1 MGYLL
6 PITIVI
12 KVCRWSCIVLVWWQ
26 GKIGQVDV
34 EIVVGPLCQ
43 IVPTLLEVPYTTDDV
58 LSRPAADVDDGLATT
73 TLRQDAASEH
83 VADEEPHVET
93 HVEPHVKP
101 HMEPLAETHVEPHV
115 EPHADTHVKPHVKPH
130 MEPLAEPHVE
140 THVEPHGAD
149 TLSSEAAQDANDGDS
164 LTADSAESSADPVAS
179 AADTLCAVDATS
191 ESQTGGD
198 VIGGDVLDS

>member
-43 IVPTLLEVPYTTDDV
+43 IVPTLLEVPYTSDDV
-58 LSRPAADVDDGLATT
+58 LSRPAADVDDRLATT

-83 VADEEPHVET
+83 VADEETHVET
-93 HVEPHVKP
+93 
-101 HMEPLAETHVEPHV
+101 HV

-140 THVEPHGAD
+140 THVEPLVEPHVEPHGAD

>member
-1 MGYLL
+1 M
-6 PITIVI
+6 
-12 KVCRWSCIVLVWWQ
+12 WWQ

-58 LSRPAADVDDGLATT
+58 LSRPAADVDDRLATT

-83 VADEEPHVET
+83 VADEET
-93 HVEPHVKP
+93 HVEPHADTHVKP
-101 HMEPLAETHVEPHV
+101 HMEPLAETHVEPLV

-130 MEPLAEPHVE
+130 MEPHVETHVEPLVEPHVKP
-140 THVEPHGAD
+140 HVEPHGAD

>member
-1 MGYLL
+1 M
-6 PITIVI
+6 
-12 KVCRWSCIVLVWWQ
+12 LVWWQ

-83 VADEEPHVET
+83 VADEET
-93 HVEPHVKP
+93 
-101 HMEPLAETHVEPHV
+101 HV
-115 EPHADTHVKPHVKPH
+115 EPHADTNVKPHVKPH

-140 THVEPHGAD
+140 THVETHVEPHVKPHVEPHGAD
-149 TLSSEAAQDANDGDS
+149 TLSSEAAQDANDGDR

-198 VIGGDVLDS
+198 DVIGGDVLDS

>member
-83 VADEEPHVET
+83 VADEETHVET
-93 HVEPHVKP
+93 
-101 HMEPLAETHVEPHV
+101 HV

-140 THVEPHGAD
+140 THVETHVEPHVKPHVEPHGAD

>member
-1 MGYLL
+1 M
-6 PITIVI
+6 
-12 KVCRWSCIVLVWWQ
+12 LVWWQ

-43 IVPTLLEVPYTTDDV
+43 IIPTLLEVPYTSDDV
-58 LSRPAADVDDGLATT
+58 LSRPAADVDDRLATT

-83 VADEEPHVET
+83 VADEETHVET
-93 HVEPHVKP
+93 HVEPH
-101 HMEPLAETHVEPHV
+101 
-115 EPHADTHVKPHVKPH
+115 
-130 MEPLAEPHVE
+130 MEPLAEPLVEPHVK
-140 THVEPHGAD
+140 PHGAD

-191 ESQTGGD
+191 ESRTGGD